1 MTQFAILSLPLVV
14 LLLGILTQRE
24 ICGARRSSMSR

>member
-1 MTQFAILSLPLVV
+1 MTPFVMLSLLLVL

>member
-1 MTQFAILSLPLVV
+1 MTQFAILSLLLVV
-14 LLLGILTQRE
+14 LLLGILTQQE

>member
-1 MTQFAILSLPLVV
+1 MTQFAILSLLLVV
-14 LLLGILTQRE
+14 LLLGITQRE